1 MNRIKKVFVLIH
13 IVCWIL
19 LSLLVA
25 LQLSQDNS
33 YWPTLT
39 VGFILT
45 GLYVFYSHFFLLTRY
60 SGKRKKGAYFLR
72 LAGIMLTGPF
82 LYLLFHY
89 RKLDTL
95 DLFFEY
101 YMITLISIVPIFI
114 FLSWL
119 ARVTENLVINTI
131 KKEQLEKQ
139 AVEAEL
145 YYLKIADQPALS
157 VQHP

>member
-1 MNRIKKVFVLIH
+1 V
-13 IVCWIL
+13 
-19 LSLLVA
+19 
-25 LQLSQDNS
+25 
-33 YWPTLT
+33 
-39 VGFILT
+39 
-45 GLYVFYSHFFLLTRY
+45 
-60 SGKRKKGAYFLR
+60 
-72 LAGIMLTGPF
+72 TGPF

-101 YMITLISIVPIFI
+101 YMISLISIVTIFI

-119 ARVTENLVINTI
+119 ARVIENLVINTI

-145 YYLKIADQPALS
+145 YYLKSQINPHFLFNTLNKHPHPGIQTGSGRPPRPSCSWLLS
-157 VQHP
+157 CAT